1 MPIPPAKSS
10 ALHHLVVVKLNVHNP
25 ILGDRLDRH
34 ALKVYWQPPLEL
46 VRAHVEDLD
55 ALVER
60 DVGVVVLVEDGQ
72 AVVSGQG
79 ASAIAQG
86 QLGRETH
93 TGRSHG
99 RHRAAAPTTRGSPAS
114 RGWACG

>member
-1 MPIPPAKSS
+1 MSSTPRYSGILVLYTVPCQRQTPLPIPPGKSS
-10 ALHHLVVVKLNVHNP
+10 ALHHFVVVKLNVHDA

-72 AVVSGQG
+72 AVVSG
-79 ASAIAQG
+79 
-86 QLGRETH
+86 
-93 TGRSHG
+93 
-99 RHRAAAPTTRGSPAS
+99 
-114 RGWACG
+114 